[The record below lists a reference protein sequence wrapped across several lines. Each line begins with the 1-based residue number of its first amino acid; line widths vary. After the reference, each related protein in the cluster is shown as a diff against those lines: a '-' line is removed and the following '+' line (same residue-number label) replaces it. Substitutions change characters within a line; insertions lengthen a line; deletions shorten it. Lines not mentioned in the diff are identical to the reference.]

1 MWSNA
6 QIPAYQ
12 FLNLQAISLIIY
24 KQLQQMKQSKLK
36 ILKSLWKKRY
46 LVGGG
51 AHLHHDFQIFEKKH
65 KLMEIV
71 LSFRNWL

>member
-1 MWSNA
+1 ME
-6 QIPAYQ
+6 
-12 FLNLQAISLIIY
+12 
-24 KQLQQMKQSKLK
+24 KK
-36 ILKSLWKKRY
+36 IF
-46 LVGGG
+46 GGG

>member
-46 LVGGG
+46 LGGG
-51 AHLHHDFQIFEKKH
+51 ASAPWFPNLWKETQIDGNSFE
-65 KLMEIV
+65 
-71 LSFRNWL
+71 F